1 MSYEADLR
9 VEGEQLERELVEIFT
24 EVCQEVER
32 SVVFGSEITGAKG
45 QPFRTIGGLRDS
57 FVAERPSAFE
67 FELSSDKHYGPYIE
81 EGGNSRGRFN
91 PERQDGKNGR
101 RSAVGGY
108 HNVELTLAAVDRI
121 LAIAQHRVWAS
132 AAWGDASFGILP
144 RTR

>member
-1 MSYEADLR
+1 MSWGTEVADWGD
-9 VEGEQLERELVEIFT
+9 ENERDAIDIFT
-24 EVCQEVER
+24 VACEEAER
-32 SVVFGSEITGAKG
+32 SIIFGSELTGAKG

-108 HNVELTLAAVDRI
+108 HNIALTEAAMDRI
-121 LAIAQHRVWAS
+121 FAFAQDKVLGA
-132 AAWGDASFGILP
+132 
-144 RTR
+144 